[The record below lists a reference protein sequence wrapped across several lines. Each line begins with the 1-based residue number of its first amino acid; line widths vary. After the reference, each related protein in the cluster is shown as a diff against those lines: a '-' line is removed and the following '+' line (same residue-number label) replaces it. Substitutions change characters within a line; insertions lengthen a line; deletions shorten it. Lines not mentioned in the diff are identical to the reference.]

1 MKHKEANLRTTATT
15 MAATINWSSFYRILI
30 LVIFLGLAFDNM
42 DQVTCSFI
50 LPMMRMEWNL
60 TYTQGSYMPTGALLG
75 AFIGSIFWGMIAD
88 RVGRRTAMIWTIL
101 LFSLTNLIQTHAW
114 SYPQFTIT
122 CFFMGLGVGGEIPLA
137 FTMLSE
143 FLPAR
148 SRTMTAIVVGIL
160 AIVAGYAFAAIS
172 AHFLLPLFGWRSL
185 FYVQALPVLLVLVI
199 RFQLPESPRYLR
211 SIGQEEAAQQAAS
224 EVERRTGNYNPL
236 WDSDEGLVVAGSR
249 QPLLEGLRTLWRGI
263 YLRRTIGNWVFGF
276 CIGFFNFGFITWLPT
291 TLRNLGYTDA
301 QSVNYPMLINFF
313 AFPSVFAVLF
323 LLRRGGSKLVL
334 TVYPLVA
341 GILMLFLGYFLP
353 QIASQ
358 PLFLVLI
365 GGGIFFF
372 GTTLLG
378 IFPPYSSEVYS
389 TEVRGTGSGWSAG
402 MTRVGAILGPLVG
415 GVLLDLGISLQ
426 SEIALFGFPLLIGA
440 LVMFAF
446 GIQTYLH
453 TLEQISPSYRQAASG
468 SAIEKEFTH

>member
-1 MKHKEANLRTTATT
+1 MRYKEANLRTTATN

-30 LVIFLGLAFDNM
+30 TVIFLGIAFDNM

-60 TYTQGSYMPTGALLG
+60 NYTQGSYMGSIAALGALIG
-75 AFIGSIFWGMIAD
+75 AIFWGMVAD
-88 RVGRRTAMIWTIL
+88 RVGRRTALIWTIL
-101 LFSLTNLIQTHAW
+101 LYTLTNLIQTHAW

-122 CFFMGLGVGGEIPLA
+122 CFVMGFGVGGEIPLA
-137 FTMLSE
+137 FTMLLE

-148 SRTMTAIVVGIL
+148 SRTVTAIAVGVL

-172 AHFLLPLFGWRSL
+172 AHFLLPLFDWKSL
-185 FYVQALPVLLVLVI
+185 FYVQALPALLVLVV

-224 EVERRTGNYNPL
+224 EVEQRTGGYNPL
-236 WDSDEGLVVAGSR
+236 RDSGEGLQVVGSR
-249 QPLLEGLRTLWRGI
+249 QSLLEGLRTLWRGL
-263 YLRRTIGNWVFGF
+263 YLRRTITNWVFGF
-276 CIGFFNFGFITWLPT
+276 CIGFFNFGFIVWLPT
-291 TLRNLGYTDA
+291 TLQNLGYTQA
-301 QSVNYPMLINFF
+301 QSVNYPLLINFF
-313 AFPSVFAVLF
+313 AFPSIFAIFF

-334 TVYPLVA
+334 TVYPCVA
-341 GILMLFLGYFLP
+341 GILMLAMGYFLP

-378 IFPPYSSEVYS
+378 IFPPYSSEIYP

-402 MTRVGAILGPLVG
+402 FSRAGAFLGPLVG
-415 GVLLDLGISLQ
+415 GILLDRGISEQ
-426 SEIALFGFPLLIGA
+426 SLIVFYGFPLLIAA

-446 GIQTYLH
+446 GVQTYLL
-453 TLEQISPSYRQAASG
+453 TLEKISPSFGHVTAG
-468 SAIEKEFTH
+468 SAIEKEPTH